1 MDSRFH
7 RLLQLAIAAAIALT
21 ASLPG
26 VAHAIPKAAEDA
38 NGSVSF
44 APDVPRPKT
53 STKVTKPGSKQ
64 SAKSASKTKK
74 AQQATKGGKRPS
86 AKSAGKSPSKKTI
99 RGKK

>member
-7 RLLQLAIAAAIALT
+7 RLPQWAIAAAIALT
-21 ASLPG
+21 GSLPG

-44 APDVPRPKT
+44 ASDVPRPKA
-53 STKVTKPGSKQ
+53 STKASKPGSKQ

-86 AKSAGKSPSKKTI
+86 AKSAGKSPSKKTV
-99 RGKK
+99 RGNK